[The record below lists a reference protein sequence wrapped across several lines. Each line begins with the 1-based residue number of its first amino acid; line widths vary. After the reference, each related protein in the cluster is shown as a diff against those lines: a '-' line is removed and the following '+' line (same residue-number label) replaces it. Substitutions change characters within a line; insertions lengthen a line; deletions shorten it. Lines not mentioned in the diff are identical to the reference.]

1 MENIQKVFHDKSLDL
16 DVDRSFPEQLQ
27 DSPNDTNSAN
37 GDSGS
42 ECGGTSDCSASNDDS
57 GATVNENFNIRIDE
71 KKVFDSVVRFAE
83 DVVDKVKENNLKES
97 VNEETKK
104 LKEVDESVKIPDSV
118 VGDFRKEVEDE
129 LGRVCY
135 QKVSKS

>member
-1 MENIQKVFHDKSLDL
+1 M
-16 DVDRSFPEQLQ
+16 DRAFPEQLQ

-71 KKVFDSVVRFAE
+71 GKVFDSVVRFAE

-97 VNEETKK
+97 GNDSVPKSVNEGIKK
-104 LKEVDESVKIPDSV
+104 LNEVDESVKIPDSV